1 LSTYLGQYVH
11 SIDDKGRVPL
21 PAKFRNGD
29 EGADFVLVRGPGPCL
44 FLLGRDAWTQR
55 EERIQRLRRGGNR
68 RHALAITAHAAEV
81 ALDRHGRLSL
91 PQPLMEVAGLE
102 RDALFVGAGEI
113 IEIWNPDRFA
123 SFVRLDELDYDA
135 VADSIL

>member
-1 LSTYLGQYVH
+1 MVKSGGLWDGLAPTGDPPPRRAGSRHEARLSTYLGQYVH

-55 EERIQRLRRGGNR
+55 EERPRCR
-68 RHALAITAHAAEV
+68 
-81 ALDRHGRLSL
+81 
-91 PQPLMEVAGLE
+91 
-102 RDALFVGAGEI
+102 
-113 IEIWNPDRFA
+113 
-123 SFVRLDELDYDA
+123 
-135 VADSIL
+135 